1 MGTEIL
7 LRRIGSSNRQCDLE
21 FIKTEST
28 EQIESKLNAIN
39 YLSAHCLGST
49 ENVRIVLGESAHPH
63 QPVQGTGQFRAI
75 AGAQFGVS
83 QRQVAIGTLGRLID
97 ANMERAIHRLEPEL
111 RSFHLSR
118 REHHIGKG
126 LFVAAQLPKLA
137 PGNVRRKH
145 QPISALHELVA
156 QIVLHLLANHTA
168 LRVPKN
174 QTLSVLLLNRKQIQL
189 AAQPTMIAPLGFLAL
204 LNPRLEFLWREES
217 RAIDAL

>member
-63 QPVQGTGQFRAI
+63 QPVQSTGQFRAI

-83 QRQVAIGTLGRLID
+83 QRQIAIRTLGRLID
-97 ANMERAIHRLEPEL
+97 PNMERPIHLFDPEL
-111 RSFHLSR
+111 RSF
-118 REHHIGKG
+118 
-126 LFVAAQLPKLA
+126 QLR
-137 PGNVRRKH
+137 RRK
-145 QPISALHELVA
+145 
-156 QIVLHLLANHTA
+156 T
-168 LRVPKN
+168 
-174 QTLSVLLLNRKQIQL
+174 QL
-189 AAQPTMIAPLGFLAL
+189 GI
-204 LNPRLEFLWREES
+204 RL
-217 RAIDAL
+217 